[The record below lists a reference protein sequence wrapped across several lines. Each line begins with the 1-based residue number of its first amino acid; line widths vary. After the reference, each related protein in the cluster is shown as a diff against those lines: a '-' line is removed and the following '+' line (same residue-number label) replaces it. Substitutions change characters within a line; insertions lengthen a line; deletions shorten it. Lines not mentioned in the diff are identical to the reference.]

1 MRFIV
6 SILLLMISIHTISFQ
21 GYVSAEEKTTSN
33 LITNG
38 NFETGN
44 SNGWTTQG
52 NVQVLND
59 CCELNNVT
67 SNYDL
72 EFGDSGSIEQ
82 QFNLSTDAITQ
93 NMLNNGITLNSTVE
107 VQNGECGVTNCWGG
121 SGAADTFT
129 ITLKIKDSNGNTL
142 ATTTN
147 VRTNVTGITGAN
159 FQDTLIYTGENS
171 NLGNINISGSDANA
185 PSSLGGPNLDNISV
199 TMNYDDT
206 VLSTAVQ
213 TELTEIQEELTEVVK
228 LLLIETFEEESI
240 AIETLPEPQ
249 ELEIITKE
257 LVAEIMEEVKESF
270 EPRMLVATFTEEAPK
285 FIEEATEIVEE
296 IYEEEA
302 PISMAPEKKEMV
314 QEEEK
319 EEVVNVQEKEQT
331 QEEPKAETQAKEE
344 ESSSE
349 ESTTE
354 VVSTTNSSKQ
364 KTIQSKKT
372 ININK
377 VMDKVD
383 AQVKDIAKNLAV
395 KNIIKLDAMAKDQA
409 SLNGYSDKEFYIPK
423 NIYLDQLNIFDPRL
437 IYNNFSLNTYIVN
450 DKVFIKEQ
458 KLNKINLKKRRLLL
472 DLQELKNG

>member
-1 MRFIV
+1 MT
-6 SILLLMISIHTISFQ
+6 LTHTTL
-21 GYVSAEEKTTSN
+21 ATEKTTSN

-44 SNGWTTQG
+44 ANGWTTTG
-52 NVQVLND
+52 NVDVLND
-59 CCELNNVT
+59 CCTLNNVA

-82 QFNLSTDAITQ
+82 QFNLSTDTITQ

-257 LVAEIMEEVKESF
+257 IVAEVMEEVKESF
-270 EPRMLVATFTEEAPK
+270 EPQMLVATFTEEEPK

-302 PISMAPEKKEMV
+302 PIPMASEKEEMV

-319 EEVVNVQEKEQT
+319 EEIASVQEEETNKEKSEVKTQT
-331 QEEPKAETQAKEE
+331 EEE
-344 ESSSE
+344 ESNSQ
-349 ESTTE
+349 ESPTE
-354 VVSTTNSSKQ
+354 VVSTKSNTKQ
-364 KTIQSKKT
+364 KKVQSKKN
-372 ININK
+372 INITK
-377 VMDKVD
+377 IMDKVD
-383 AQVKDIAKNLAV
+383 AQVKDIAKNLVV
-395 KNIIKLDAMAKDQA
+395 KNIIKLDAMAEEQA
-409 SLNGYSDKEFYIPK
+409 SLSLYANKEFYLPK
-423 NIYLDQLNIFDPRL
+423 DIYLDQLNIFDPRL
-437 IYNNFSLNTYIVN
+437 IYNNVRLTNYIVN

-458 KLNKINLKKRRLLL
+458 KLNKLNIKKQKLLIE
-472 DLQELKNG
+472 LQELKNG

>member
-6 SILLLMISIHTISFQ
+6 SILLLMILTHTIS
-21 GYVSAEEKTTSN
+21 AEEITTNN

-44 SNGWTTQG
+44 SNGWTTTG
-52 NVQVLND
+52 DVQVLGD
-59 CCELNNVT
+59 CCTLNNVA

-82 QFNLSTDAITQ
+82 QFNLSSDTITQ

-107 VQNGECGVTNCWGG
+107 VQNGECGVSGCWGG
-121 SGAADTFT
+121 SGAADSFT
-129 ITLKIKDSNGNTL
+129 ITLKIKDASGNVL

-147 VRTNVTGITGAN
+147 VRTNVTGINGAN

-171 NLGNINISGSDANA
+171 NLGNLNIAGTDANA
-185 PSSLGGPNLDNISV
+185 PSNLGGPNLDNINV
-199 TMNYDDT
+199 TMTYDN
-206 VLSTAVQ
+206 VVIA
-213 TELTEIQEELTEVVK
+213 TEIQEEIKEIEEEINEVIK
-228 LLLIETFEEESI
+228 NFIYETFKEESI
-240 AIETLPEPQ
+240 EFETMPE
-249 ELEIITKE
+249 ELE
-257 LVAEIMEEVKESF
+257 VMAAEITAEIIEEVKESF
-270 EPRMLVATFTEEAPK
+270 EPPIMMASMPEKEPE

-302 PISMAPEKKEMV
+302 PILMAPEKEEMV

-319 EEVVNVQEKEQT
+319 EEIVSVQEEEQT
-331 QEEPKAETQAKEE
+331 KEEPKAQTQAKEE

-372 ININK
+372 INISK

-395 KNIIKLDAMAKDQA
+395 KNIIKLDAMAGDQA
-409 SLNGYSDKEFYIPK
+409 SLNSYSNKEFYLPK
-423 NIYLDQLNIFDPRL
+423 DIYLDQLNIFDPRL
-437 IYNNFSLNTYIVN
+437 IYNNVNLNNYIVN

-458 KLNKINLKKRRLLL
+458 KLNEINLKKKRLLL
-472 DLQELKNG
+472 ELQELKNG

>member
-1 MRFIV
+1 MT
-6 SILLLMISIHTISFQ
+6 LTHTTL
-21 GYVSAEEKTTSN
+21 ATEKTTSN

-44 SNGWTTQG
+44 ANGWTTTG
-52 NVQVLND
+52 NVDVLND
-59 CCELNNVT
+59 CCTLNNVA

-82 QFNLSTDAITQ
+82 QFNLSTDTITQ

-107 VQNGECGVTNCWGG
+107 VQNGECGVSGCWGG
-121 SGAADTFT
+121 SGPADSFT
-129 ITLKIKDSNGNTL
+129 ITLKIKDSNGNVL
-142 ATTTN
+142 AETTN
-147 VRTNVTGITGAN
+147 VRTNITGINGAN
-159 FQDTLIYTGENS
+159 FSDTLIYTGENS
-171 NLGNINISGSDANA
+171 NLGNLNIAGTDANA
-185 PSSLGGPNLDNISV
+185 PSTLGGPNLDNISV
-199 TMNYDDT
+199 TMTYDDT

-257 LVAEIMEEVKESF
+257 IVAEVMEEVKESF
-270 EPRMLVATFTEEAPK
+270 EPQMLIATFTEEEPE

-302 PISMAPEKKEMV
+302 PISMAPEKEEMV

-319 EEVVNVQEKEQT
+319 EEVVSVQEEEQT
-331 QEEPKAETQAKEE
+331 KEEPKAQTQAKEE

-372 ININK
+372 INISK

-395 KNIIKLDAMAKDQA
+395 KNIIKLDAMAGDQA
-409 SLNGYSDKEFYIPK
+409 SLNSYSNKEFYLPK
-423 NIYLDQLNIFDPRL
+423 DIYLDQLNIFDPRL
-437 IYNNFSLNTYIVN
+437 IYNNVNLNNYIVN

-458 KLNKINLKKRRLLL
+458 KLNEINLKKRRLLL
-472 DLQELKNG
+472 ELQELKNG